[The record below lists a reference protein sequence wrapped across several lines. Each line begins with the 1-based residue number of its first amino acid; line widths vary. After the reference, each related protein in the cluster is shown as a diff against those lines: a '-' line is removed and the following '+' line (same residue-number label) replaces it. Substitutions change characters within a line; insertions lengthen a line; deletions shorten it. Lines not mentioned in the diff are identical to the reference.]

1 MAKNFLTPAET
12 AQSFI
17 GIGDYKTKMPVPKI
31 IISSFLAGAYI
42 ALAAQVMTTVT
53 HDMAGSFGVG
63 FTSFIG
69 GCVFGI
75 ALVLVLIAGSDL
87 FTGNCLLSMGW
98 LNGNLTS
105 KQVLNNWGL
114 VYAGNFIGCLFL
126 VWMMYTS
133 DIWDAHGSQIGAH
146 AVAIAYKKTQLTFL
160 EAFVRGMGCN
170 WLVCLAVVIVAAGQ
184 DTMGKILGAWF
195 PVMVFI
201 ASGFEHCVANMFII
215 PAGIIASLDP
225 AIAKVVISLHPTW
238 DISSLNVQAF
248 LYNNLLPVTLGN
260 IVSGAV
266 LVGGVY
272 WYLYVKGSKETSKE
286 PQKAEQTGFQA
297 AKLGRKQS

>member
-1 MAKNFLTPAET
+1 VSKNFLTPAET

-31 IISSFLAGAYI
+31 LVSSFLAGAYI
-42 ALAAQVMTTVT
+42 AIAAQVMTTVT
-53 HDMAGSFGVG
+53 HDMSGYFGVG
-63 FTSFIG
+63 FSSFIG

-75 ALVLVLIAGSDL
+75 ALVLVLVAGSDL
-87 FTGNCLLSMGW
+87 FTGSTLLSMGW
-98 LNGNLTS
+98 LNGNLRTG
-105 KQVLNNWGL
+105 QVLHNWTF
-114 VYAGNFIGCLFL
+114 VYIGNFIGSLFL
-126 VWMMYTS
+126 VWMMFNS
-133 DIWDAHGSQIGAH
+133 GIWEGNGSQIGAH
-146 AVAIAYKKTQLTFL
+146 AASIAYKKTHLTFS

-215 PAGIIASLDP
+215 PAGIVAKMDP
-225 AIAKVVISLHPTW
+225 MVAQVVLSNHPTW
-238 DISSLNVQAF
+238 DLSTLNVQTF

-260 IVSGAV
+260 IVSGAI
-266 LVGGVY
+266 LVGGIY
-272 WYLYVKGSKETSKE
+272 WYLYVKGTKPATEEPKKEE
-286 PQKAEQTGFQA
+286 RTGFQA
-297 AKLGRKQS
+297 TKLGRKQS

>member
-12 AQSFI
+12 AQAFI
-17 GIGDYKTKMPVPKI
+17 GVGNYKVKMPISKVV
-31 IISSFLAGAYI
+31 ISSFLAGAYI

-53 HDMAGSFGVG
+53 HDMAGHFGVG
-63 FTSFIG
+63 FSSFIG

-75 ALVLVLIAGSDL
+75 ALVLVLVAGSDL

-98 LNGNLTS
+98 LNNNLTTN
-105 KQVLNNWGL
+105 QVLNNWAL
-114 VYAGNFIGCLFL
+114 VYTGNLIGSLFL
-126 VWMMYTS
+126 VWMMYAS
-133 DIWDAHGSQIGAH
+133 GIWEGHGSQIGAH
-146 AVAIAYKKTQLTFL
+146 AVSIAYKKTHLTFL

-225 AIAKVVISLHPTW
+225 AVAEVVISNHPTW
-238 DISSLNVQAF
+238 ELNSLNIYTFVVH
-248 LYNNLLPVTLGN
+248 NLIPVTLGN

-272 WYLYVKGSKETSKE
+272 WYLYVKGTQ
-286 PQKAEQTGFQA
+286 PATA
-297 AKLGRKQS
+297 

>member
-12 AQSFI
+12 AQTFI
-17 GIGDYKTKMPVPKI
+17 GVGNYKVKMPVGKV

-53 HDMAGSFGVG
+53 HDMAGTFGVG
-63 FTSFIG
+63 FSSFIG

-98 LNGNLTS
+98 LNGNLNS
-105 KQVLNNWGL
+105 KQVLNNWLL
-114 VYAGNFIGCLFL
+114 VYFGNLIGSLFL
-126 VWMMYTS
+126 VWMMFS
-133 DIWDAHGSQIGAH
+133 SGIWDGNGSQIGAH
-146 AVAIAYKKTQLTFL
+146 AVAIAYKKTHLSFW

-225 AIAKVVISLHPTW
+225 AIAKAVISQHPAW
-238 DISSLNVQAF
+238 DLSSLNLQAF
-248 LYNNLLPVTLGN
+248 LSNNLLPVTLGN
-260 IVSGAV
+260 IVSGAG

-272 WYLYVKGSKETSKE
+272 WYLYVKGTTQETPPAE
-286 PQKAEQTGFQA
+286 PTTGFKA
-297 AKLGRKQS
+297 AKLGRKQ